1 MLKDIKIKDMSRR
14 FIRYTL
20 FGCIACG
27 CSLVVWYLLDTHI
40 YTTILQIG
48 CAMIVYL
55 GLLVVS
61 KDKLLENIHF
71 KK

>member
-1 MLKDIKIKDMSRR
+1 MYII
-14 FIRYTL
+14 
-20 FGCIACG
+20 
-27 CSLVVWYLLDTHI
+27 DTHI